1 MLIESEVH
9 MPTATDYLDHAREI
23 NTIARTTLRLESKDA
38 TAMAAKISI
47 GLSLQAAE
55 LAGKAILRTLG
66 HSVEEIRQQHRNHDL
81 ITLLRQTQTE
91 IQQRPEESLDPYR
104 HFLLWAP
111 TIDGTQMGNTI
122 SAYFENHFAQ
132 GASAFPRSYFYPDEP
147 VFTGPVPIHAIQ
159 VMVQHIIEVAER
171 IVVVIEGSD

>member
-1 MLIESEVH
+1 MV
-9 MPTATDYLDHAREI
+9 TATDYLEHAREI
-23 NTIARTTLRLESKDA
+23 NAIAGTALRLESRDA

-55 LAGKAILRTLG
+55 LACKAILRTVG
-66 HSVEEIRQQHRNHDL
+66 YSVDEIRLQHRNHDL
-81 ITLLRQTQTE
+81 IKLLRQTQIE
-91 IQQRPEESLDPYR
+91 LQQRPEKSLDPYR

-122 SAYFENHFAQ
+122 SAYFERHFAQ

-159 VMVQHIIEVAER
+159 VMVQHIIEVAEK
-171 IVVVIEGSD
+171 IVVIIER